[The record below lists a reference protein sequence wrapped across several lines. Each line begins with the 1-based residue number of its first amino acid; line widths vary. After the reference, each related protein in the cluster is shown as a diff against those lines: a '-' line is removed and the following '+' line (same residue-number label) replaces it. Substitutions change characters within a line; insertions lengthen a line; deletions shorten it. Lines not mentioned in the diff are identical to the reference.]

1 MSHKITTLR
10 IDEILLSEGFVSE
23 EQIKE
28 ALAFQKEYGGK
39 LGSHLLR
46 FGYINETKL
55 LAALEKQFGC
65 ESIQLSE
72 IEIPEIVL
80 RFIPARIALAR
91 GVIPF
96 DYDTENNI
104 LKVACENPVD
114 RHLRD
119 ELRFL
124 ARGKGVRL
132 YVAAETALKSAFAR
146 YYSSAELAPETE
158 KVASEKQAAQ
168 EVETEIESSI
178 TTENEKAILLVSDE
192 QEDDELLRRLLEQ
205 EQFRVEMVDSADS
218 AITVI
223 GDKKFGAVFIRDTVQ
238 GDYID
243 LIDRLRKIS
252 PSIKVR
258 YYESAGKLL
267 LDDIVAND
275 STDLMVRNLDL
286 LTSLLTLKEKLPSN
300 HAGMVGHYANQICL
314 RLGLPAKD
322 RLAIMNAAYLH
333 DLAKFYYGDVDQTD
347 DQHVLVTLT
356 AKLLESLDYSPLVI
370 GVLRSMYMNLGN
382 KYTRRL
388 PIEVLGG
395 SIVTLA
401 DIFCE
406 HLLPEEKI
414 SLDRFDEL
422 KGMLHDMV
430 GKLLLIEVVEAFLDL
445 VQEEVLAVPNNEGF
459 CQVMIYSEESQVPVS
474 LEDRLEQ
481 EGFRTVIQTSI
492 DKLVDLFERS
502 HPDILI
508 LFKPG
513 VAPEIVGFV
522 DGLTRRGIDINSV
535 STLLLTDSSFTQE
548 LALLLERG
556 IEDIIR
562 IDDNPDLLIV
572 KMKKILERLKSNK
585 ILRSPAGSQ
594 VGIGGSLK
602 DMNLIGLLQAL
613 GPGIQTVRIVIRS
626 HGHCLTVY
634 LDHGNIVF
642 AELNDRKGAG
652 AIYDAVSWSDGS
664 WTVDPVSPDSLPDS
678 NNELANEYILA
689 ECRRLLDEHS
699 RNRVESSTMNS

>member
-522 DGLTRRGIDINSV
+522 DGLTRR
-535 STLLLTDSSFTQE
+535 
-548 LALLLERG
+548 

-562 IDDNPDLLIV
+562 IDDNQDLLIV
-572 KMKKILERLKSNK
+572 KMKKILERLKSDK

-652 AIYDAVSWSDGS
+652 AIYDAVSWIDGS